1 MGGSVGSTLKCGTR
15 HDDDDDDDELLS
27 EMAVMVM
34 NQSKGH
40 WLRGTCASVR
50 IAASS
55 VSFDSVPR
63 GL

>member
-15 HDDDDDDDELLS
+15 HDDDDDELLS

-55 VSFDSVPR
+55 VSFDSLPG